1 MRVQHDE
8 TQTNR
13 NIRITNDDGVSVMP
27 KRGAAHILW
36 KMSLDEWRQFQDG
49 DLTPDELK
57 QRYSGVSTEQ
67 TGISDYSA
75 GDAE

>member
-49 DLTPDELK
+49 DLTADELR

-67 TGISDYSA
+67 TDITDFCG
-75 GDAE
+75 GDDE